1 MELIKLNIQL
11 FADGKVVIDTDLD
24 SKGFKSG
31 LDKMQSIA
39 KTGFKAIG
47 TTVGVASTAI
57 AGLVGKAVTMAGE
70 LEQNVGG
77 AEAVFGNLGD
87 TISDMTTT
95 IQEYDKAT
103 GEIIQKTAS
112 LEEVSTEAYKNI
124 GVSQSDYL
132 STLNKMGSLM
142 QGSGIVQQK
151 ALDLS
156 SQAMQRAADVA
167 SIMGIDVNSAMES
180 IAGAAKGNFTMMDNL
195 GVAMNATTIE
205 AYALSKGIDQSYNE
219 MDNATKV
226 GLAMEMFLE
235 KSAYAAGNYA
245 KENETFAGSF
255 NTLKAATSNFL
266 SGAGGIEEVAD
277 SLVNFGSI
285 LVESIGEMAPTIVE
299 GLVSLTE
306 TLLPQIPIL
315 LESLMPA
322 VLEGAVSLINGLV
335 AIFPALMTMIQENL
349 PTIVQGGITIIKTL
363 ITTILNMLP
372 QILQMG
378 ITLLLELVKGI
389 SDALPELIPI
399 MIRVIMDMVNI
410 LLDNIDVIIEAG
422 IQLLVALIEGIM
434 NALPELVSR
443 LPEIIIKITS
453 TLINLS
459 PQLWSAAL
467 RIIMALA
474 QGLIKYTPEMISR
487 IPQIIKSI
495 VEALKQGVSDF
506 INIGINLIKGLW
518 QGISDTKTWLVN
530 KIKGIGKTITSA
542 IKSVFGIHSPS
553 RVFRD
558 EIGKNLALGLG
569 EGFDKEMDN
578 VYRDM
583 QRAIDLET
591 GKMTANVQASGTYQ
605 MAIAG
610 LPTFNLLDNSEHSTQ
625 LVVNGKILAEV
636 VNTENRN
643 REVASA

>member
-1 MELIKLNIQL
+1 MELLRLNIQM
-11 FADGKVVIDTDLD
+11 FADGKVVIDTDLNK
-24 SKGFKSG
+24 KGFESG
-31 LDKMQSIA
+31 LSKMQSIA
-39 KTGFKAIG
+39 KTGFKAIA
-47 TTVGVASTAI
+47 TSVGVASTAI
-57 AGLVGKAVTMAGE
+57 AGLIGKAVTMAGD
-70 LEQNVGG
+70 LEQQMGG
-77 AEAVFGNLGD
+77 TEAVFGD
-87 TISDMTTT
+87 FAETV
-95 IQEYDKAT
+95 QKKAA
-103 GEIIQKTAS
+103 GAFDQMGLSANDFMATA
-112 LEEVSTEAYKNI
+112 
-124 GVSQSDYL
+124 
-132 STLNKMGSLM
+132 NKMGALM
-142 QGSGIVQQK
+142 QGSGLSIEESM
-151 ALDLS
+151 DLS
-156 SQAMQRAADVA
+156 TQAMQRAADVA
-167 SIMGIDVNSAMES
+167 SIMGIDVGMAMES
-180 IAGAAKGNFTMMDNL
+180 VAGAAKGNFTMMDNL

-205 AYALSKGIDQSYNE
+205 AYALSKGIDTAYVN

-235 KSAYAAGNYA
+235 KTAYATGNYA
-245 KENETFAGSF
+245 KENKTFAGSF

-266 SGAGGIEEVAD
+266 SGAGGIEDVAT
-277 SLVNFGSI
+277 SLVGFGEI
-285 LVESIGEMAPTIVE
+285 LIESITKMAPTIVE
-299 GLVSLTE
+299 GLINLTQ
-306 TLLPQIPIL
+306 TLLPQIPVLI
-315 LESLMPA
+315 ESLMPA

-335 AIFPALMTMIQENL
+335 TIFPALMKIIQQNF
-349 PTIVQGGITIIKTL
+349 PTIVNGGITILKTL
-363 ITTILNMLP
+363 LTTILNMLP

-389 SDALPELIPI
+389 SDSLPELIPI
-399 MIRVIMDMVNI
+399 MVRVIMDMVNI
-410 LLDNIDVIIEAG
+410 LLDNIDVIIETG
-422 IQLLVALIEGIM
+422 IQLLVALTEGIM

-443 LPEIIIKITS
+443 LPEIIIKITN

-459 PQLWSAAL
+459 PQLLSAAF

-474 QGLIKYTPEMISR
+474 EGLIKYVPEMISR

-518 QGISDTKTWLVN
+518 QGISDTKTWLIN

-591 GKMTANVQASGTYQ
+591 GKMSANVQASGTYQ
-605 MAIAG
+605 MAMAG
-610 LPTFNLLDNSEHSTQ
+610 MPTFNLLDNSEHSTQ
-625 LVVNGKILAEV
+625 LVVNGKVLAEV

-643 REVASA
+643 REVAAS